1 MLPQILPLFPKRI
14 RTFIDLFC
22 GGANVGMNV
31 KSKKV
36 VFNDNLSYL
45 IDLYKAFQSVP
56 KMEILQHIE
65 NRISDLALSM
75 TNEEGYLALRNL
87 YNNQRNPLDLFVLTA
102 YSFNH
107 QIRFNNSHLFNNPFG
122 RDRSS
127 FNNRMRNN
135 LIDFLDK
142 LAVSDASFSCGS
154 FDGFDLSELTEE
166 DFLYCDPPYLITTGT
181 YNDGK
186 RGFSGWNEGEERKLL
201 SLLKTVDENGLRFA
215 LSNVLIH
222 KGKTNDILI
231 EWVNE
236 NKYNVFHLNKDYS
249 NSNYHTIDRG
259 KTASDEVLITNY
271 EPEISQPTLNLCD
284 I

>member
-22 GGANVGMNV
+22 GGANVGINV

-45 IDLYKAFQSVP
+45 IDLYRAFQTIP
-56 KMEILQHIE
+56 KAEILQHIE

-186 RGFSGWNEGEERKLL
+186 RGFSGWNESEERKLL